1 MRKLLPLLLLLF
13 APLVNAQVAPMPF
26 LKPQWFNNSGQP
38 CSGCLL
44 STFIA
49 GTTTP
54 QGTFSDA
61 LGLFPNANPVVL
73 DATGRAFVFLSAN
86 SYKFVMTTASGFT
99 LWTIDNIT
107 ASNLSLLAS
116 NNTWTG
122 TNTWQAQSTFNGPV
136 RFNVGF
142 TSLGPNVL
150 GGGGSMSGTFSGSPI
165 FSGTPN
171 FSNGFLATTGSFSG
185 QITSMLVTGTSP
197 FVIASTTQVPN
208 LNVSQLE
215 GFTWEVPST
224 IGITTPNSGK
234 FTTLNAT
241 TSLTLAGGTPQ
252 VGTQGTDTKLLTAGT
267 IGAGAGAMLCTDA
280 NGGATTSACPSVF
293 LFNNTF
299 PGAVSL
305 SGVNAVIGT
314 INLTMPAAGCPCRI
328 EVSYSIYIST
338 GPSPTVNIWVSD
350 GSQTWA
356 STQMNYVNTVV
367 GGQAVTDWSPTTYA
381 NNAVVTLTLSGRASG
396 TPTST
401 VAAPTGGAGTNSYFK
416 AVVMSSN

>member
-1 MRKLLPLLLLLF
+1 LVMFNVIITPLY
-13 APLVNAQVAPMPF
+13 AQVAPIPW
-26 LKPQWFNNSGQP
+26 LKPTWTNNSGQP

-44 STFIA
+44 NTYIA

-61 LGLFPNANPVVL
+61 LGLFPNSDPVVL

-86 SYKFVMTTASGFT
+86 SYKFVMTTSGGIV
-99 LWTIDNIT
+99 LWTVDNIT

-116 NNTWTG
+116 NNTWLG
-122 TNTWQAQSTFNGPV
+122 TNTFQAQTTFNGPV

-142 TSLGPNVL
+142 TSLGPNTL

-171 FSNGFLATTGSFSG
+171 FSAGFLATTGTFSG
-185 QITSMLVTGTSP
+185 QITSTVTTGTPP
-197 FVIASTTQVPN
+197 FIVASTTQVAN
-208 LNVSQLE
+208 LNASQLE
-215 GFTWEVPST
+215 GFTWEIPST
-224 IGITTPNSGK
+224 IGITTPNTGK

-241 TSLTLAGGTPQ
+241 TSLTLNGSTAQTG
-252 VGTQGTDTKLLTAGT
+252 VQGTDTKLLSAGT
-267 IGAGAGAMLCTDA
+267 VAGTGAMLCTDA
-280 NGGATTSACPSVF
+280 NGGATTSGCPSLL
-293 LFNNTF
+293 LFSNTF
-299 PGAVSL
+299 PGGIAL
-305 SGVNAVIGT
+305 TGANATIGT
-314 INLTMPAAGCPCRI
+314 INLTMPASGCPCRI

-367 GGQAVTDWSPTTYA
+367 GGQAATDWSPTTYA
-381 NNAVVTLTLSGRASG
+381 NNAAVTLTLSGRASG

-401 VAAPTGGAGTNSYFK
+401 VAAPTGGSGTNSYFK